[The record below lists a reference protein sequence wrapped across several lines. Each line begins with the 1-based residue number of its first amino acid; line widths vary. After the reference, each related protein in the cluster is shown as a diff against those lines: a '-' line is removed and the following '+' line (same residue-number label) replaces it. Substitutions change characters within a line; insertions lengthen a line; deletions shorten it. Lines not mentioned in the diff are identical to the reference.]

1 MLITLGVKGLTE
13 IIWISVRL
21 NMPTS
26 IIEQF
31 HS

>member
-1 MLITLGVKGLTE
+1 MLITLGVEGLTE
-13 IIWISVRL
+13 IFWISVRL
-21 NMPTS
+21 NMPTA